1 MKNVIVITILILSNL
16 AFGQV
21 SIADSKSFDELSS
34 EELYQLGVLTAIE
47 SYNNKVNNSVL
58 GFFFGTIAIDL
69 TASIEIDSQAKYQ
82 KWIKNLNLS
91 NDIKENRWFIR
102 GFITKRKEQKIN
114 SMRKGRIIFAAAS
127 VAAISILLPDIVELD

>member
-1 MKNVIVITILILSNL
+1 MKNVIVITLLILSNL

-21 SIADSKSFDELSS
+21 SIADSKPFDELSS

-47 SYNNKVNNSVL
+47 SYNNNVNNSVL

-69 TASIEIDSQAKYQ
+69 TASIDIDNQVRYQ
-82 KWIKNLNLS
+82 KWIKNVKLS

-102 GFITKRKEQKIN
+102 GFITKRKVQKIN
-114 SMRKGRIIFAAAS
+114 SMRKGRIIFSAAS
-127 VAAISILLPDIVELD
+127 VAAISFLLPDLVELD